1 MLTFEE
7 WYKSNYPDLDPEL
20 DDCYKMLMKC
30 YEDGWD
36 ACADAHDVFTYDE
49 FYCHENE

>member
-7 WYKSNYPDLDPEL
+7 WYKSNYPELDPEL

-30 YEDGWD
+30 YECGYDYGVWMATEDGP
-36 ACADAHDVFTYDE
+36 E
-49 FYCHENE
+49 M

>member
-30 YEDGWD
+30 YQDGIS
-36 ACADAHDVFTYDE
+36 AGMEIMEIADW
-49 FYCHENE
+49 CPQ